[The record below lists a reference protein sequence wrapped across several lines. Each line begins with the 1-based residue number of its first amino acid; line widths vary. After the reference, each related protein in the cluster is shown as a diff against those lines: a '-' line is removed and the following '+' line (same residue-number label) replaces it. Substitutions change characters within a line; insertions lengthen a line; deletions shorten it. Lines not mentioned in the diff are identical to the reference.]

1 MSGAQNGDG
10 KRGGASEREV
20 AARLSMLYRV
30 PTINLAEYEIAD
42 DILDLVPDDLC
53 KKHTVIPVS
62 RAGSSLI
69 VAMVD
74 PTDAA
79 ALEALKAHTGMT
91 VEVVISTEIAILT
104 ALAKVRRPPR

>member
-1 MSGAQNGDG
+1 
-10 KRGGASEREV
+10 
-20 AARLSMLYRV
+20 MLYRI

-42 DILDLVPDDLC
+42 DILDLVPEELC

-62 RAGSSLI
+62 RAGSSLV

-79 ALEALKAHTGMT
+79 ALEALRAHTGMT
-91 VEVVISTEIAILT
+91 VEAVISTEIAILT
-104 ALAKVRRPPR
+104 ALAKHRRPPR